1 MIEGEVAMAKKK
13 DKRPPV
19 AIGHVSLHVKDV
31 PAASAFMQTLGLRHI
46 FENEKQTFA
55 VLELRGGTHLIIN
68 KSRKKIKAG
77 EVAPVDLMVD
87 DVKAMRDY
95 CKKKKLKP
103 SKITSGSVHSS
114 FYVPGP
120 DGWLIKITSSHAG
133 DRPV

>member
-1 MIEGEVAMAKKK
+1 MAKKK

-19 AIGHVSLHVKDV
+19 AVGHVSLHVKDV

-95 CKKKKLKP
+95 CKKQKLKP
-103 SKITSGSVHSS
+103 SKITTGSVHSS

-120 DGWLIKITSSHAG
+120 DGWSIKITSSHTSG
-133 DRPV
+133 RPV

>member
-1 MIEGEVAMAKKK
+1 MPKKS

-19 AIGHVSLHVKDV
+19 AVGHVSLHVKDV
-31 PAASAFMQTLGLRHI
+31 PQASEFMQVLGLRAV
-46 FENEKQTFA
+46 FKAPKFA
-55 VLELRGGTHLIIN
+55 VLELRGGTHLILN
-68 KSRKKIKAG
+68 QSRRKIKPG

-95 CKKKKLKP
+95 CMKQKLKP

-120 DGWLIKITSSHAG
+120 DGWSIKITSSHTSG
-133 DRPV
+133 RPV

>member
-1 MIEGEVAMAKKK
+1 MAKTK

-19 AIGHVSLHVKDV
+19 AVGHVSLHVKDV
-31 PAASAFMQTLGLRHI
+31 PRASEFMQVLGLRAV
-46 FENEKQTFA
+46 FERDTFA
-55 VLELRGGTHLIIN
+55 VLELRGGTHLILN

-87 DVKAMRDY
+87 DVKAMREF

-120 DGWLIKITSSHAG
+120 DGWSIKITSSHTG
-133 DRPV
+133 GRPV